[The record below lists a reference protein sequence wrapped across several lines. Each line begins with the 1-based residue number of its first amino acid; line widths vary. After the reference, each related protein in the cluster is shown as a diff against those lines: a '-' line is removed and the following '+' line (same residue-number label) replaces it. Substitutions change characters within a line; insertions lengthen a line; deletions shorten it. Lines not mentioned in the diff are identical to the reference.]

1 MLFQQI
7 FLPAFS
13 LTQGLERKEPSS
25 GLFKVH
31 PHTSQL
37 SGADG
42 RAYPLF
48 WILW

>member
-13 LTQGLERKEPSS
+13 LTQALERKGPSS
-25 GLFKVH
+25 GLFKVE
-31 PHTSQL
+31 PYTSQL
-37 SGADG
+37 SEADG
-42 RAYPLF
+42 RAYLLF